1 MKKHQTRVSAARSKA
16 RELAVH
22 LKPIWSDLTSSD
34 RCLRREIVRILSAQ
48 GEGENET
55 IRDGI
60 AGALL
65 VAYAQNGDQAAYDL
79 ARDLGYPLEG
89 IKRPK
94 RQGGRPQAGLRDF
107 ILLSFAQILMRECP
121 DINWGANS
129 ATQPATS
136 AVDIIRSALEDEGMA
151 VIDYK
156 AALTDE
162 PEPRAAERAVKR
174 MLSND
179 RYFELFDPEWSKAY
193 DAGRE
198 AGHEISKRILSHDP

>member
-1 MKKHQTRVSAARSKA
+1 MREMKKHGPKVVAARLKA

-34 RCLRREIVRILSAQ
+34 RCLRREILRTLSTQ
-48 GEGENET
+48 DEGVNET
-55 IRDGI
+55 LRGGI

-65 VAYAQNGDQAAYDL
+65 IAYAQNGDQAAYDL
-79 ARDLGYPLEG
+79 ARDLGFTLEG

-107 ILLSFAQILMRECP
+107 ILQFFAEIIMRECP
-121 DINWGANS
+121 DIDWGANS

-151 VIDYK
+151 VIDYRT
-156 AALTDE
+156 ALTDE
-162 PEPRAAERAVKR
+162 PEPRAAERAVRR
-174 MLSND
+174 MLANGS
-179 RYFELFDPEWSKAY
+179 YFELFDPEWSEAY
-193 DAGRE
+193 DAGRK
-198 AGHEISKRILSHDP
+198 IIK

>member
-1 MKKHQTRVSAARSKA
+1 MKDQKEVAAARLKA

-34 RCLRREIVRILSAQ
+34 RCLRREIVRILSTQ
-48 GEGENET
+48 DEGENEN

-65 VAYAQNGDQAAYDL
+65 FAYAQNGDQAAYDL

-107 ILLSFAQILMRECP
+107 IILFLSELLMRECP
-121 DINWGANS
+121 DISWGANS
-129 ATQPATS
+129 ATEAATS

-156 AALTDE
+156 AALTEE

-174 MLSND
+174 MLSKD
-179 RYFELFDPEWSKAY
+179 CYFELFDPEWSEAY
-193 DAGRE
+193 DSGRE

>member
-1 MKKHQTRVSAARSKA
+1 MKDQKEVAAARQKA

-22 LKPIWSDLTSSD
+22 LRPLWSDMTSSD
-34 RCLRREIVRILSAQ
+34 RCLRREIVRTLSTE
-48 GEGENET
+48 GEGDNET
-55 IRDGI
+55 LRGGI

-65 VAYAQNGDQAAYDL
+65 LAYAQNGDQAAYDL
-79 ARDLGYPLEG
+79 ARDLGFTLEG

-107 ILLSFAQILMRECP
+107 ILLFFAQILMQVCP
-121 DINWGANS
+121 GIDWGANS
-129 ATQPATS
+129 ATQAATS
-136 AVDIIRSALEDEGMA
+136 AVDIIRWALEDDGMA

-156 AALTDE
+156 KAPEDA

-179 RYFELFDPEWSKAY
+179 RFFELFDPEWSEEQA
-193 DAGRE
+193 AGRKI
-198 AGHEISKRILSHDP
+198 GKEISKIILSHDP